1 MMALVQPLLINLAA
15 IMAAM
20 VLLWRISVAIK
31 DVSFIDA
38 VWAYGMVGLTLL
50 TAALLPGGP
59 VGPHSWAILFL
70 TVIWGLRLGT
80 HLLIR
85 WRRLGRDPRY
95 DRIVGGAMK
104 KKGWSFSKT
113 ALIMVFATQGPLLWT
128 VSLPAQAGLL
138 SDAGGAIGGIGAIGI
153 ALAVIGIGFESL
165 GDLQLEAF
173 RGNPANHGKALD
185 TGLWRYTRHPNYFGD
200 ACTWWGIW
208 LVAISGG
215 AGLWTAIGP
224 VFLTFTLVKW
234 SGAALLEKGLKKTRP
249 GYAEYIA
256 KTSSFIPWPPK
267 K

>member
-1 MMALVQPLLINLAA
+1 MALVQPLLVNLAA
-15 IMAAM
+15 IMVAM
-20 VLLWRISVAIK
+20 LVLWQISVAIK

-50 TAALLPGGP
+50 TAVLMPGSP
-59 VGPHSWAILFL
+59 VGPHSTALLLL

-95 DRIVGGAMK
+95 DRIVGGTMK
-104 KKGWSFSKT
+104 AKGWSFSKT
-113 ALIMVFATQGPLLWT
+113 SLIMVFAMQGPLLWT
-128 VSLPAQAGLL
+128 VSLPAQVGLL
-138 SDAGGAIGGIGAIGI
+138 SDAGGPIGGIGLIGI
-153 ALAVIGIGFESL
+153 ALAVIGISFESL

-173 RGNPANHGKALD
+173 RRNPASHGKVLD

-200 ACTWWGIW
+200 ACTWWGLW

-215 AGLWTAIGP
+215 AGLWTAVGP
-224 VFLTFTLVKW
+224 LFLTFTLVKW

-249 GYAEYIA
+249 EYAEYIA

-267 K
+267 G